1 MNPRSA
7 WVRLWFVWLLPALL
21 LAANAVWL
29 LGLRGAVLGRGSLLA
44 KQRDA
49 VAGEVAALA
58 KQRDTLAGTQRSL
71 AVLEQDLGAM
81 RKERLGSMRERL
93 VSFLVDITKRTHA
106 AGLRP
111 ERINYTAVADPKSGM
126 VHFSA
131 IFALAGTYE
140 EVRRC
145 VNLLE
150 SSPQFVVVERL
161 AVRSEDDAGSLAV
174 GVQLSVGTYFVD
186 ADTGMLRQL
195 GIEDLPRVAAAGTAS
210 PATPGTPEEVTATAE
225 PRTDFSSV
233 DAQVMED
240 LRAAVAGFS
249 DEPSAA
255 DEDLF
260 VTPEPEPTPRSRRDR
275 RRSAA
280 DRDARADSFAA
291 QVGRREVSGGR

>member
-1 MNPRSA
+1 VNERSA

-21 LAANAVWL
+21 LTANAVWL
-29 LGLRGAVLGRGSLLA
+29 LGLRAAVLGRGSLLA

-58 KQRDTLAGTQRSL
+58 AQRETLSGAQQSL
-71 AVLEQDLGAM
+71 TRLEQDLGAM

-111 ERINYTAVADPKSGM
+111 ERINYTADTDVKTGM

-131 IFALAGTYE
+131 IFNLSGTYE

-161 AVRSEDDAGSLAV
+161 TVRSEDSANSLAV

-195 GIEDLPRVAAAGTAS
+195 GIEDLPKVAAAAPAS
-210 PATPGTPEEVTATAE
+210 PTTSGAAVEEVATEE
-225 PRTDFSSV
+225 PRTDFASV

-240 LRAAVAGFS
+240 LRTAVAGLS
-249 DEPSAA
+249 SEAKAA

-260 VTPEPEPTPRSRRDR
+260 VAPEPEPGPRSRRDR
-275 RRSAA
+275 GRVLGDRR
-280 DRDARADSFAA
+280 ARTDSFAT